1 MSYVICEYDK
11 LKTSDWFIK
20 AARDLEANAIRDT
33 EAVWHPLK
41 MGYYA
46 LERTDQFGRT
56 TILPE
61 NFADEAGDVL
71 DLNHTV
77 RWWGV
82 DNYRQYYTS
91 TSPSAVVI
99 PGWKTLLQ
107 GGGAP
112 IGVTPEDIR
121 LAWIGLAF
129 PVKTLLISK
138 IQFEIGDKRFPKI
151 DIEELHNYNKPA
163 LIFEEGFIIPEE
175 THFRL
180 YGFFEDPGYQ
190 RVIPLGFQMYRR
202 RDLVISRT

>member
-1 MSYVICEYDK
+1 MSFVFCEYDK

-20 AARDLEANAIRDT
+20 AARDLEATAIADT
-33 EAVWHPLK
+33 EAVWSPLK
-41 MGYYA
+41 MGFYA

-71 DLNHTV
+71 DDHHTNTQ
-77 RWWGV
+77 WGV
-82 DNYRQYYTS
+82 DNFRQYFTS
-91 TSPSAVVI
+91 TSPSAVAI
-99 PGWKTLLQ
+99 PGWKTILQ
-107 GGGAP
+107 GGGTP
-112 IGVTPEDIR
+112 IGITPEDIR
-121 LAWIGLAF
+121 LAWIGIAF
-129 PVKTLLISK
+129 PNKSLYISK
-138 IQFEIGDKRFPKI
+138 LSIEIGDKRFPKI

-180 YGFFEDPGYQ
+180 FGFFETTGYQ
-190 RVIPLGFQMYRR
+190 RVVPLGFEMYRR